1 MGIEPVDVLEFKP
14 VWVGSNGGLL
24 AGPASRGLRPWPGET
39 VTFFN
44 EKDEEVN
51 QQRTSVL
58 RWTEAS

>member
-1 MGIEPVDVLEFKP
+1 MQPE
-14 VWVGSNGGLL
+14 
-24 AGPASRGLRPWPGET
+24 SRGLGPWPGET